1 LLVINDHELWTE
13 EHHIDIK
20 TSHNVSL
27 IHLTDLGLD
36 EFTGTENRSG
46 IVNITCL
53 ALDGLRY
60 MTDSTN
66 QILRVEKPLA
76 PTHLH
81 VSPMSGRVS
90 WQRPS
95 NSVRQVNTT
104 YNITV
109 KDQRTGAVKTKVR
122 NLAKTRRVC
131 IATFSNIFLRT

>member
-1 LLVINDHELWTE
+1 MIFAPVGVNHTVVVECEVPAGLKPLLVINDHELWTE

-66 QILRVEKPLA
+66 QILRVGEWA
-76 PTHLH
+76 
-81 VSPMSGRVS
+81 
-90 WQRPS
+90 
-95 NSVRQVNTT
+95 N
-104 YNITV
+104 YEI
-109 KDQRTGAVKTKVR
+109 
-122 NLAKTRRVC
+122 
-131 IATFSNIFLRT
+131 